1 MQGYV
6 VQKSVSRQ
14 GLMEPLMEPL
24 TSIHKKAGT
33 KLRAHG
39 ESLTSFRQKTLSHGE
54 IIDGSTMRPSL
65 H

>member
-14 GLMEPLMEPL
+14 GLMEPFVEPL
-24 TSIHKKAGT
+24 TSIHKKEGN
-33 KLRAHG
+33 KLLAHG
-39 ESLTSFRQKTLSHGE
+39 ESSTSFRQKTLTHGE